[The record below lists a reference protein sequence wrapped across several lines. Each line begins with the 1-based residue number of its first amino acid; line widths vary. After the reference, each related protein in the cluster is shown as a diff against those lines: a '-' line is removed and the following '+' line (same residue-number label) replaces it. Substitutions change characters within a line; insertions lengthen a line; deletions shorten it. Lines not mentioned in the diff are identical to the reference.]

1 MQDLI
6 LASAS
11 PRRSDLLQQ
20 AGYQFIIHK
29 STLDH
34 EEMSLPPPKGI
45 ENLALEKAQDVAVK
59 YESGV
64 ILGADTAVIHQNEVL
79 GKPRDEEEAA
89 KMLKLLSGDEHHVIT
104 GIALLEVNQNEI
116 LTSIVDHVKTRV
128 WMRKLEQDEIIAYI
142 NTGEP
147 MDKAGAYGIQEKA
160 AVFVKKLEGCYFNVV
175 GLPLPQVYLF
185 LSRLGIKPWG

>member
-11 PRRSDLLQQ
+11 PRRANLLQQ
-20 AGYQFIIHK
+20 AGYQFKIHK
-29 STLDH
+29 SNLDY
-34 EEMSLPPPKGI
+34 EEMALPPPQGI

>member
-1 MQDLI
+1 LQDLI

-11 PRRSDLLQQ
+11 PRRANLLQQ
-20 AGYQFIIHK
+20 AGYQFKIHK
-29 STLDH
+29 SNLDY
-34 EEMSLPPPKGI
+34 EEMALPPPQGI